1 MAITPYFYI
10 IVSADERRK
19 VRGSVMTVKELC
31 PEIHYRKTEK
41 GLILTSCHGVDG
53 KIILPDEIDGVP
65 IVEIAPYAFSDSKE
79 CEDDLVFLSETAV
92 FRENFRRLKT
102 TDIEE
107 VRLPFGVREIGK
119 YAFYR
124 CRNLKKLVLSDA
136 ILEIGG
142 GALTGCRGI
151 REVEIYFRNGECSAL
166 KSILDEVRFQV
177 HARLYMKDK
186 VADILFPEHYE
197 EAVEDTPA
205 KQLFTRYHGAGGDY
219 RQCFYNRELDYK
231 KYDELLYRAVAEDT
245 VETVARMAVGRLMFP
260 YKLSEEAKKKYENY
274 LRKNL
279 TEIMV
284 FLTEKEEMEQIRFL
298 IKTGITS
305 EDAFTS
311 SIECAAEQGKTEV
324 LSVLMDEK
332 RKAFPKK
339 KKTFD
344 L

>member
-1 MAITPYFYI
+1 MA
-10 IVSADERRK
+10 EK
-19 VRGSVMTVKELC
+19 NLC
-31 PEIHYRKTEK
+31 PEIHYRKSEK
-41 GLILTSCHGVDG
+41 GLTLTGCYGVSG
-53 KIILPDEIDGVP
+53 QVILPDEIEGVP
-65 IVEIAPYAFSDSKE
+65 IVEIAPYAFSESKE
-79 CEDDLVFLSETAV
+79 DENDLVFLSEDAFV
-92 FRENFRRLKT
+92 LDNRRRIKT
-102 TDIEE
+102 IDVEE
-107 VRLPFGVREIGK
+107 VRLPFAVREIGK

-124 CRNLKKLVLSDA
+124 CRNLKKLILSDE

-151 REVEIYFRNGECSAL
+151 QEVEIYFTKGECSAL

-177 HARLYMKDK
+177 HARLYMGDN

-245 VETVARMAVGRLMFP
+245 VETVSRMAFGRLMYP
-260 YKLSEEAKKKYENY
+260 YKLSEEAKKKYEAY
-274 LRKNL
+274 LKKNL

-284 FLTEKEEMEQIRFL
+284 ILTEKEEMDKIRFL
-298 IKTGITS
+298 TEARIKD
-305 EDAFTS
+305 EEAFLAA
-311 SIECAAEQGKTEV
+311 IECATKSGKTEI
-324 LSVLMDEK
+324 LSFLMDEK

>member
-1 MAITPYFYI
+1 
-10 IVSADERRK
+10 
-19 VRGSVMTVKELC
+19 MTEKNLC
-31 PEIHYRKTEK
+31 PEIHYQKTEK
-41 GLILTSCHGVDG
+41 GIFLTGCYGVDG
-53 KIILPDEIDGVP
+53 TVILPDEIEGIP
-65 IVEIAPYAFSDSKE
+65 IVGIAPYAFSDNKE
-79 CEDDLVFLSETAV
+79 NEDDLIFLSETALLL
-92 FRENFRRLKT
+92 ENRRRLKT

-107 VRLPFGVREIGK
+107 VRLPFGICEIGK

-151 REVEIYFRNGECSAL
+151 KEVEIYFQNGECSAL

-245 VETVARMAVGRLMFP
+245 VKTVSKMAFGRLMFP
-260 YKLSEEAKKKYENY
+260 YKLSKEAKEKYTTYLKKNV
-274 LRKNL
+274 

-284 FLTEKEEMEQIRFL
+284 LLTEDEEIEKIRFL
-298 IKTGITS
+298 VNEKIVS
-305 EDAFTS
+305 EEAFLLAV
-311 SIECAAEQGKTEV
+311 ECATKQGKTEV

>member
-1 MAITPYFYI
+1 MMI
-10 IVSADERRK
+10 EN
-19 VRGSVMTVKELC
+19 LC
-31 PEIHYRKTEK
+31 PEIHYQKTEK
-41 GLILTSCHGVDG
+41 GLILTGCYGVDG
-53 KIILPDEIDGVP
+53 KIVLPDKIEGIP
-65 IVEIAPYAFSDSKE
+65 IVGIAPYAFSEGKE
-79 CEDDLVFLSETAV
+79 FSEDFIWLSEDAM
-92 FRENFRRLKT
+92 FFKERRRLKT
-102 TDIEE
+102 AEVTE
-107 VRLPFGVREIGK
+107 VRLPFGIHEIGK

-124 CRNLKKLVLSDA
+124 CRNLQKLILSDE

-151 REVEIYFRNGECSAL
+151 REVEIHFENGECSAL

-177 HARLYMKDK
+177 HVRLYMGDK

-245 VETVARMAVGRLMFP
+245 VETVANMALGRLMFP
-260 YKLSEEAKKKYENY
+260 YKLSEEAKKKYRNY
-274 LRKNL
+274 LQKNL
-279 TEIMV
+279 LEIMSL
-284 FLTEKEEMEQIRFL
+284 LTEKEEYKKIRFL
-298 IKTGITS
+298 IDEKMIS
-305 EDAFTS
+305 EEAFLS
-311 SIECAAEQGKTEV
+311 AIEYATKHGKTEI
-324 LSVLMDEK
+324 LSVLMNEK

-339 KKTFD
+339 KKSFD

>member
-1 MAITPYFYI
+1 MMI
-10 IVSADERRK
+10 K
-19 VRGSVMTVKELC
+19 NLC
-31 PEIHYRKTEK
+31 PEIHYQKSEK
-41 GLILTSCHGVDG
+41 GLVLTGCYGIDG
-53 KIILPDEIDGVP
+53 KIFLPDEIEGIP
-65 IVEIAPYAFSDSKE
+65 IVEIAPYAFSEGKE
-79 CEDDLVFLSETAV
+79 SSDDLVYLSKDAMFLKD
-92 FRENFRRLKT
+92 RKRLKT
-102 TDIEE
+102 VEVTE
-107 VRLPFGVREIGK
+107 VRLPFGIREIGK

-124 CRNLKKLVLSDA
+124 CRNLEKMILSDG

-177 HARLYMKDK
+177 HARLYMGDK

-245 VETVARMAVGRLMFP
+245 VDTVGQMALGRLRYP
-260 YKLSEEAKKKYENY
+260 YKLSEGAKKRYEDY
-274 LRKNL
+274 LKEHIK
-279 TEIMV
+279 EIKF
-284 FLTEKEEMEQIRFL
+284 FLIDKEDMDNIRFL
-298 IKTGITS
+298 VKNGFVR
-305 EDAFTS
+305 EDTFDE
-311 SIECAAEQGKTEV
+311 SIECATKQGKTEI
-324 LSVLMDEK
+324 LSFLMDEK
-332 RKAFPKK
+332 RKKFPKK

>member
-1 MAITPYFYI
+1 MMG
-10 IVSADERRK
+10 RN
-19 VRGSVMTVKELC
+19 LC
-31 PEIHYRKTEK
+31 PEIHYRKSEN
-41 GLILTSCHGVDG
+41 GLILTGCYGVDG
-53 KIILPDEIDGVP
+53 RINLPDEIEGTP
-65 IVEIAPYAFSDSKE
+65 IIEIAPYAFSDSEETKA
-79 CEDDLVFLSETAV
+79 DLVFLSEDACL
-92 FRENFRRLKT
+92 FEERRRLKT

-107 VRLPFGVREIGK
+107 VRLPSGVREIGK

-124 CRNLKKLVLSDA
+124 CRNLKKLILSDE

-151 REVEIYFRNGECSAL
+151 REVEIHFKNGECSAL

-177 HARLYMKDK
+177 HAKLYMGEQM
-186 VADILFPEHYE
+186 AEILFPEHYE

-219 RQCFYNRELDYK
+219 RQCFFNRELDYK

-245 VETVARMAVGRLMFP
+245 VDTVSQMALGRLRFP
-260 YKLSEEAKKKYENY
+260 YKLSVEAKKKYEQY
-274 LRKNL
+274 LKMNL
-279 TEIMV
+279 SQIMV
-284 FLTEKEEMEQIRFL
+284 LLTEKEETDKIRFL
-298 IKTGITS
+298 IDEGIVS
-305 EDAFTS
+305 EEAFLS
-311 SIECAAEQGKTEV
+311 AIECATKQQKTEI

>member
-1 MAITPYFYI
+1 MMG
-10 IVSADERRK
+10 RN
-19 VRGSVMTVKELC
+19 LC
-31 PEIHYRKTEK
+31 PEIHYRKSEN
-41 GLILTSCHGVDG
+41 GLILTGCYGVDG
-53 KIILPDEIDGVP
+53 RIDLPDEIEGTP
-65 IVEIAPYAFSDSKE
+65 IIEIAPYAFSDSEEMKA
-79 CEDDLVFLSETAV
+79 DLVFLSEDACL
-92 FRENFRRLKT
+92 FEERRRLKT

-107 VRLPFGVREIGK
+107 VRLPSGVREIGK

-124 CRNLKKLVLSDA
+124 CRNLKKLILSDE

-151 REVEIYFRNGECSAL
+151 REVEIHFKNGECSAL

-177 HARLYMKDK
+177 HAKLYMGEQM
-186 VADILFPEHYE
+186 AEILFPEHYE

-219 RQCFYNRELDYK
+219 RQCFFNRELDYK

-245 VETVARMAVGRLMFP
+245 VDTVSQMALGRLRFP
-260 YKLSEEAKKKYENY
+260 YKLSVEAKKKYEQY
-274 LRKNL
+274 LKMNL
-279 TEIMV
+279 SQIMV
-284 FLTEKEEMEQIRFL
+284 LLTEKEETDKIRFL
-298 IKTGITS
+298 IDEGIVS
-305 EDAFTS
+305 EEAFLS
-311 SIECAAEQGKTEV
+311 AIECATKQQKTEI

>member
-1 MAITPYFYI
+1 MRI
-10 IVSADERRK
+10 EN
-19 VRGSVMTVKELC
+19 LC
-31 PEIHYRKTEK
+31 PEIHYRKSEK
-41 GLILTSCHGVDG
+41 GLVLTGCYGVDG
-53 KIILPDEIDGVP
+53 KIVLPDEIDGTA
-65 IVEIAPYAFSDSKE
+65 IVEIAPYAFSDGKE
-79 CEDDLVFLSETAV
+79 SADDCVYLSEDAL
-92 FRENFRRLKT
+92 FLKDRRRLKT
-102 TDIEE
+102 GE
-107 VRLPFGVREIGK
+107 VTEIRLPFGIKEIGK

-124 CRNLKKLVLSDA
+124 CRNLEKLILSDE

-151 REVEIYFRNGECSAL
+151 REVEIHFQKGECSAL

-177 HARLYMKDK
+177 HARLYIGDK

-245 VETVARMAVGRLMFP
+245 VETVGKMALGRLRFP

-274 LRKNL
+274 LREHIKEVL
-279 TEIMV
+279 L
-284 FLTEKEEMEQIRFL
+284 FLIEDDDMENIRFL
-298 IKTGITS
+298 IKDKNTS
-305 EDAFTS
+305 MEAYDEA
-311 SIECAAEQGKTEV
+311 IECASKQGKTEI
-324 LSVLMDEK
+324 LSFLMDEK

>member
-1 MAITPYFYI
+1 M
-10 IVSADERRK
+10 
-19 VRGSVMTVKELC
+19 
-31 PEIHYRKTEK
+31 EIHYRKSEN
-41 GLILTSCHGVDG
+41 GLILTGCYGVEG
-53 KIILPDEIDGVP
+53 TILLPDEIEGVP
-65 IVEIAPYAFSDSKE
+65 IVEIAPYAFSESTEMK
-79 CEDDLVFLSETAV
+79 DDFVYISGDAV
-92 FRENFRRLKT
+92 FIENRRRLKT
-102 TDIEE
+102 TDIKE

-124 CRNLKKLVLSDA
+124 CRNLKKLVLSDE

-151 REVEIYFRNGECSAL
+151 QEVEIYFKKGECSAL

-177 HARLYMKDK
+177 HARLYMGDK

-205 KQLFTRYHGAGGDY
+205 KQLFTRYHGSGGDY

-231 KYDELLYRAVAEDT
+231 KYDALLYRAVAEDT
-245 VETVARMAVGRLMFP
+245 VETVMQMSLGRLMYP
-260 YKLSEEAKKKYENY
+260 YKLSVEAGEKYRDY
-274 LRKNL
+274 LQKNL
-279 TEIMV
+279 KEVMTL
-284 FLTEKEEMEQIRFL
+284 LTKQEDIEKIRFL
-298 IKTGITS
+298 TAEKIIS
-305 EDAFTS
+305 EEAFLAA
-311 SIECAAEQGKTEV
+311 IECATKQGKTEI
-324 LSVLMDEK
+324 LSILMDEK

>member
-1 MAITPYFYI
+1 M
-10 IVSADERRK
+10 
-19 VRGSVMTVKELC
+19 
-31 PEIHYRKTEK
+31 EIHYRKSEK
-41 GLILTSCHGVDG
+41 GLILTGCYGGDG
-53 KIILPDEIDGVP
+53 RIILPDEIDGVP
-65 IVEIAPYAFSDSKE
+65 IVEIAPYAFSECKE
-79 CEDDLVFLSETAV
+79 AADDLVFVSDNDLFAD
-92 FRENFRRLKT
+92 NWRRLKT

-124 CRNLKKLVLSDA
+124 CRNLKKLILSDA

-151 REVEIYFRNGECSAL
+151 QEVEIHFKNGECSAL

-177 HARLYMKDK
+177 HARLYMGDK

-231 KYDELLYRAVAEDT
+231 KYDELLYRAIAEDT
-245 VETVARMAVGRLMFP
+245 VENVGQMAFGRLMFP
-260 YKLSEEAKKKYENY
+260 YKLSEQAKEKYEDY
-274 LRKNL
+274 LKMNL
-279 TEIMV
+279 VQIMV
-284 FLTEKEEMEQIRFL
+284 LLTEKEEIDRIRFL
-298 IKTGITS
+298 INEKIIS
-305 EDAFTS
+305 EDAFLS
-311 SIECAAEQGKTEV
+311 AIECATRYGKTEI
-324 LSVLMDEK
+324 LSILMDEK

>member
-1 MAITPYFYI
+1 MKKNI
-10 IVSADERRK
+10 
-19 VRGSVMTVKELC
+19 C
-31 PEIHYRKTEK
+31 PEIHYRKLPN
-41 GLILTSCHGVDG
+41 GLILTGCYGVEG
-53 KIILPDEIDGVP
+53 KIVLPDEIKGMP
-65 IVEIAPYAFSDSKE
+65 IVEIAPYAFSESKE
-79 CEDDLVFLSETAV
+79 MKDDLVYLSEDAYIYDK
-92 FRENFRRLKT
+92 RKRLKT

-124 CRNLKKLVLSDA
+124 CRNLRKLVLSDE

-151 REVEIYFRNGECSAL
+151 QEVEIYFRNGECSAL

-177 HARLYMKDK
+177 HARLYMGEKK
-186 VADILFPEHYE
+186 ADILFPEHYE

-245 VETVARMAVGRLMFP
+245 METVVQMAFGRLMYP
-260 YKLSEEAKKKYENY
+260 YKLSIEAKGKYESY

-279 TEIMV
+279 TEVMV
-284 FLTEKEEMEQIRFL
+284 LLTEKDEVDKIRFLTEEKIISEE
-298 IKTGITS
+298 
-305 EDAFTS
+305 AFMS
-311 SIECAAEQGKTEV
+311 AIECAAKYGKTEL
-324 LSVLMDEK
+324 LSILMDEK

-339 KKTFD
+339 KKSFD

>member
-1 MAITPYFYI
+1 MMM
-10 IVSADERRK
+10 EN
-19 VRGSVMTVKELC
+19 LC
-31 PEIHYRKTEK
+31 PEIRYRKSEK
-41 GLILTSCHGVDG
+41 GLILTGCYGVDG
-53 KIILPDEIDGVP
+53 KIILPDEIDGIP
-65 IVEIAPYAFSDSKE
+65 IVEIAPYAFSEGKE
-79 CEDDLVFLSETAV
+79 SLGDLVYLSEDAL
-92 FRENFRRLKT
+92 FLNERRRLKT
-102 TDIEE
+102 VEITE
-107 VRLPFGVREIGK
+107 VRLPLGIREIGK

-124 CRNLKKLVLSDA
+124 CRNLKKLILSDE

-151 REVEIYFRNGECSAL
+151 QEVEIYFRNGECSAL

-177 HARLYMKDK
+177 HARLYMGDK

-245 VETVARMAVGRLMFP
+245 IETVAQMAFGRLMYP
-260 YKLSEEAKKKYENY
+260 YKLSIEAKGKYESY

-279 TEIMV
+279 TEVMV
-284 FLTEKEEMEQIRFL
+284 LLTEKDEVEKIRFLTEEKIISEE
-298 IKTGITS
+298 
-305 EDAFTS
+305 AFMLA
-311 SIECAAEQGKTEV
+311 IECATKYGKTEL
-324 LSVLMDEK
+324 LSILMDEK

-339 KKTFD
+339 KKTFE

>member
-1 MAITPYFYI
+1 MNIENKKNI
-10 IVSADERRK
+10 
-19 VRGSVMTVKELC
+19 C
-31 PEIHYRKTEK
+31 PEIHYRMSER
-41 GLILTSCHGVDG
+41 GIILTGCYGTDG
-53 KIILPDEIDGVP
+53 QIILPDEINGIP
-65 IVEIAPYAFSDSKE
+65 IIEIAPYAFSEGMERK
-79 CEDDLVFLSETAV
+79 DDLVFLSKDATFLSE
-92 FRENFRRLKT
+92 RKRLKT
-102 TDIEE
+102 TDVEE

-124 CRNLKKLVLSDA
+124 CWKLRKL
-136 ILEIGG
+136 ILANDILDIGG

-151 REVEIYFRNGECSAL
+151 REVEIHLKKGEQSAL

-177 HARLYMKDK
+177 HTRLYMGDE

-245 VETVARMAVGRLMFP
+245 VETVTQMALGRLMYP
-260 YKLSEEAKKKYENY
+260 YKLSAGAGEKYRDY
-274 LRKNL
+274 LQRNLKEVMILL
-279 TEIMV
+279 TEQED
-284 FLTEKEEMEQIRFL
+284 TEKIRFL
-298 IKTGITS
+298 VEQRLIS
-305 EDAFTS
+305 EEAFFAA
-311 SIECAAEQGKTEV
+311 IECATKQEKTEI
-324 LSVLMDEK
+324 LSILMDEK

>member
-1 MAITPYFYI
+1 MVDIN
-10 IVSADERRK
+10 
-19 VRGSVMTVKELC
+19 LC
-31 PEIHYRKTEK
+31 PEIHYRKSEK
-41 GLILTSCHGVDG
+41 GLILTGCYGVDG
-53 KIILPDEIDGVP
+53 HVILPDEIDGMP
-65 IVEIAPYAFSDSKE
+65 IVAIAAYAFSDSKE
-79 CEDDLVFLSETAV
+79 ENDDLVFLSDDAL
-92 FRENFRRLKT
+92 FLKDRRRLKT
-102 TDIEE
+102 TEIIE

-124 CRNLKKLVLSDA
+124 CRNLKKLILSDE

-151 REVEIYFRNGECSAL
+151 QEVEIHFRNGECSAL

-177 HARLYMKDK
+177 HARLYMGEY

-245 VETVARMAVGRLMFP
+245 VETVGAMALGRLRFP
-260 YKLSEEAKKKYENY
+260 YKLSKEAKDKYEKY
-274 LRKNL
+274 LKMNLIELMILL
-279 TEIMV
+279 TENEDID
-284 FLTEKEEMEQIRFL
+284 KIRFL
-298 IKTGITS
+298 IDTGIRS
-305 EDAFTS
+305 EEAFQS
-311 SIECAAEQGKTEV
+311 AIECATKCEKTEL
-324 LSVLMDEK
+324 LSILMDEK
-332 RKAFPKK
+332 RKAYPKK